1 VSDALLVGLGNP
13 GPRYETTRHNV
24 GFMAVDRIAD
34 RFRIGLT
41 QQKFHGRYGSGI
53 VCDASLV
60 LLEPETFMNVSGK
73 SVAAAA
79 QFYRLEPDAII
90 VAHDDIDLD
99 LGKVKVK
106 RGGGHGGHNG
116 LRDIAA
122 KLGTK
127 DFVRIRIGVGR
138 PEHGDVTNWVL
149 SRFRDDEMSMVED
162 ALDTAADAVEVLVKD
177 GLEAAQ
183 NEINGR

>member
-13 GPRYETTRHNV
+13 GRKYEETRHNV
-24 GFMAVDRIAD
+24 GFMAVDRFAD
-34 RFRIGLT
+34 RYRIGLT
-41 QQKFHGRYGSGI
+41 QQKFHGRYGSGL
-53 VCDASLV
+53 VGQTSLA
-60 LLEPETFMNVSGK
+60 LLEPETYMNVSGK
-73 SVAAAA
+73 AVAAAT
-79 QFYRLEPDAII
+79 QFFRLDPDDII
-90 VAHDDIDLD
+90 VVHDDIDLD

-116 LRDIAA
+116 LRDIIAR
-122 KLGTK
+122 LGSR
-127 DFVRIRIGVGR
+127 DFIRIRIGVGR

-149 SRFRDDEMSMVED
+149 SRFRDDQRTELEH
-162 ALDTAADAVEVLVKD
+162 ALDLAADAVEVLLKD